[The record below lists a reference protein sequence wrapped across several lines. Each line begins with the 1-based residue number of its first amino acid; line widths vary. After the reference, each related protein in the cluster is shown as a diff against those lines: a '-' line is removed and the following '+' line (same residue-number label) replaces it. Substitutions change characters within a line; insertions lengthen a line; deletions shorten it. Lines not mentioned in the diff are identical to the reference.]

1 MCTFDEMEDLLKAIK
16 DLEASL
22 GNTKNEGVRYL
33 QSACTVM
40 RNAVDD
46 HRSPHAVDQ
55 LARLS
60 ALPEALVGCRPP
72 TVALSGASAKEPSEG
87 LSPLPPPLDGALAEE
102 VKTWTFD
109 IHKIA
114 AAELPALCFGV
125 IMQHPAVARVLPKL
139 SLHRLWRFVEVVA
152 SRYRDNPFHSFRHAV
167 DVTLGISC
175 LLRWLQEAQPTLLS
189 DLQVVAALVAAMVHD
204 TDHPGVMNNFLVATR
219 HPLAVLYNHQSVLE
233 NHHIATAMAL
243 TSRPELDWISPL
255 PAAEQ
260 AELRKVMIELVLA
273 TDPTTHMP
281 FMKRFME
288 DVAAETVTP
297 MQAMAAMLKG
307 ADISNPTRPI
317 KVYAVWVEGIMKEFF
332 AQGDAERTLG
342 LPISM
347 NCDRES
353 VSVNKCQV
361 GFITFLVN
369 PIWKGIAQL
378 IPAQGPQL
386 LAELETNLAHYQAL
400 AA

>member
-1 MCTFDEMEDLLKAIK
+1 
-16 DLEASL
+16 
-22 GNTKNEGVRYL
+22 
-33 QSACTVM
+33 
-40 RNAVDD
+40 
-46 HRSPHAVDQ
+46 
-55 LARLS
+55 
-60 ALPEALVGCRPP
+60 
-72 TVALSGASAKEPSEG
+72 
-87 LSPLPPPLDGALAEE
+87 LAEE
-102 VKTWTFD
+102 VKTWSFD

-125 IMQHPAVARVLPKL
+125 IMQHPAVTRVLPQL

-288 DVAAETVTP
+288 DVAAQTVTP

-317 KVYAVWVEGIMKEFF
+317 TVYAVWVEGIMKEFF

-353 VSVNKCQV
+353 VNVNKCQV
-361 GFITFLVN
+361 GFITFLVS

-378 IPAQGPQL
+378 LPAQGPQL
-386 LAELETNLAHYQAL
+386 LAELGTNLAHYQAL